1 MAAIYTRALENRT
14 ITGLLTLALLM
25 LCLLPTAT
33 AQMHRGD
40 QIRMAAAD
48 ISTLK
53 DDEILN
59 MAPRLSI
66 EQLTD
71 LLEVYARMDKKK
83 ISTALAEHILSR
95 DPGNEAAL
103 KAMGR
108 DKSPN
113 DAEDDNETGTG
124 DSADDDNDTDTGDDR
139 TQAQIDALMGAHKY
153 DEVITRLRDM
163 KARQYAR
170 DRFPYQYD
178 LADAL
183 YQRGE
188 LRDAERAFAE
198 ILNGTGYEQDER
210 DDAYLQHR
218 ELSRL
223 LRGGIKAEGAWLSDD
238 EGTVYRSFL
247 TVKSPLFAG
256 DWRFGMRTR
265 RDHIKIDHDEKM
277 IRHPDETLYETE
289 GFIEK
294 YFHGGIVAGL
304 SAGASQSD
312 TLLGGRFEQTFGS
325 GITWGA
331 SLALNQ
337 HTDDSLQLEALNG
350 RQDRVNLLLRAPL
363 TEKLQLDIDL
373 FVRRVCVSADRI
385 GSGYGG
391 EINLGYTLFEAEQ
404 NRPSLTLSYVGDVN
418 IFSHRDFA
426 GGRFSRIA
434 EEDISQHE
442 LLHGFIESRINR
454 HGPGFGIEGNFLKF
468 VCYEVSGAMLYDF
481 TDKEWQYL
489 GEIRLNLP
497 LTARVS
503 LYLGGSYESE
513 GKAGSINS
521 DVFSAESGLE
531 FLF

>member
-1 MAAIYTRALENRT
+1 MKFLGRR
-14 ITGLLTLALLM
+14 
-25 LCLLPTAT
+25 
-33 AQMHRGD
+33 
-40 QIRMAAAD
+40 
-48 ISTLK
+48 K
-53 DDEILN
+53 
-59 MAPRLSI
+59 
-66 EQLTD
+66 
-71 LLEVYARMDKKK
+71 
-83 ISTALAEHILSR
+83 STA
-95 DPGNEAAL
+95 NE
-103 KAMGR
+103 
-108 DKSPN
+108 
-113 DAEDDNETGTG
+113 AEDDNEANTG
-124 DSADDDNDTDTGDDR
+124 DSADDDNGTDRGDDR
-139 TQAQIDALMGAHKY
+139 TQAEIDALMAARKY
-153 DEVITRLRDM
+153 DEVITRLKEM
-163 KARQYAR
+163 KARQYAGEP
-170 DRFPYQYD
+170 FPYQYD

-183 YQRGE
+183 YQRRE
-188 LRDAERAFAE
+188 LLQARRAFAE
-198 ILNGTGYEQDER
+198 ILNDNRYEQDER
-210 DDAYLQHR
+210 DDACQQHR
-218 ELSRL
+218 ELEQL
-223 LRGGIKAEGAWLSDD
+223 LRGGIRADGAWLSDD

-247 TVKSPLFAG
+247 AMKSAVFAG
-256 DWRFGMRTR
+256 GWRFGMRTR

-294 YFHGGIVAGL
+294 YFHGGIMAGL

-350 RQDRVNLLLRAPL
+350 RQDRGNLLVRAPL

-391 EINLGYTLFEAEQ
+391 EINLGYTFIEADR

-418 IFSHRDFA
+418 IFSHRKFA
-426 GGRFSRIA
+426 AARFRRIA
-434 EEDISQHE
+434 KEDVSQHE
-442 LLHGFIESRINR
+442 LLHDFIEPRINR
-454 HGPGFGIEGNFLKF
+454 HGPGIALEGKF
-468 VCYEVSGAMLYDF
+468 TRFFFYEASGAMLYDF

-489 GEIRLNLP
+489 GEIRLTLP
-497 LTARVS
+497 LTGRIS

-521 DVFSAESGLE
+521 DVFAAESGLE